1 LRTAIQHQ
9 VPTHPE
15 LKPLLKHV
23 KGEIGLVFTNMDI
36 IYIKKK
42 IEAEKSSVAVKLN
55 SRAPEDIILAMD
67 GVDFAA
73 EQISFFSALG
83 IPMKRVGNK
92 VQFIGN
98 FVLYRKGEL
107 ITESAVSLL
116 NTLKLKPITKQAKII
131 YALCNGVI
139 LDEKILNS
147 AEQQLEHA
155 LFSGIRNIAAIS
167 VAIGNPNQSSI
178 MYIIRTGL
186 SNVRAVSIC
195 LENSSPAE
203 QVKERTEDGK

>member
-55 SRAPEDIILAMD
+55 SRAPEDIIIPGGETPLVPTQTAF
-67 GVDFAA
+67 FAA
-73 EQISFFSALG
+73 LN
-83 IPMKRVGNK
+83 IPSKIMKGKIYIIYDVTI
-92 VQFIGN
+92 F
-98 FVLYRKGEL
+98 RKGER
-107 ITESAVSLL
+107 ITRTGFSFMKNL
-116 NTLKLKPITKQAKII
+116 NLKPITRQVKVIL
-131 YALCNGVI
+131 ALDKGII

-178 MYIIRTGL
+178 MYIIRNGL
-186 SNVRAVSIC
+186 SNVQAVSAS
-195 LENSSPAE
+195 LDLSADPP
-203 QVKERTEDGK
+203 QTVKE